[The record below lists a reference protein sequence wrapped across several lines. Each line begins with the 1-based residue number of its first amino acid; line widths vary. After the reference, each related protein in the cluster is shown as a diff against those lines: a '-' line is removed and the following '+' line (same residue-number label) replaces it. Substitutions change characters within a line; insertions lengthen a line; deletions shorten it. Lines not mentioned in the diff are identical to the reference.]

1 LNFAHVKKIRSIS
14 PNLIGFK
21 IFLQKWFPEIS
32 KGMKFFEDFKPIIKN
47 SERKLEKKLYKG
59 RSHKVKI

>member
-1 LNFAHVKKIRSIS
+1 
-14 PNLIGFK
+14 LIGFK

-47 SERKLEKKLYKG
+47 SERKLEKKT
-59 RSHKVKI
+59 V